1 MSTYEHTVKLRQK
14 EDEKKTQPNL
24 NSNRKASIAN
34 FAKNNQKEM
43 ISIISKAQTRPPTP
57 PIVLKHELPPINIS
71 HIDPN
76 LGDGAESD
84 DIKQSLPPLPPLK
97 MTSNNNQRLKNKL
110 NSLDDSLNVSN
121 SDKKYKNN
129 QSIDHALPCIMPQK
143 NYLDLNE
150 IMNSE
155 SRDSSYFSGYPTNRT
170 DVEQLNTD
178 SDQNNRERKT
188 ASNIIKLPPM
198 PTDDN
203 RLTMS
208 ALSDTLENKRKRRK
222 QLLNLSATPQSN
234 MSNSSSPE
242 PQLLQPI
249 NNSSTSI
256 KYLNSSNLN
265 KFNTL
270 SQTEKSNFRDLKNVT
285 PSTTVDGQDSDDDII
300 IGNNNTKTNMSDNFL
315 KNYKNV
321 KS

>member
-43 ISIISKAQTRPPTP
+43 ISIISKAQIRPPTP

-76 LGDGAESD
+76 LGEGAESD
-84 DIKQSLPPLPPLK
+84 EIKQSLPPLPPLK

-110 NSLDDSLNVSN
+110 NSLDDSLNASN

-129 QSIDHALPCIMPQK
+129 HSIDHALPCIMPQK

-203 RLTMS
+203 RLTIS

-242 PQLLQPI
+242 PQLLKP
-249 NNSSTSI
+249 NSSTSI

-270 SQTEKSNFRDLKNVT
+270 SQAEKSNFRDLKNVT
-285 PSTTVDGQDSDDDII
+285 PSTTADGQDSDDDII
-300 IGNNNTKTNMSDNFL
+300 IGNNKTKSNLSDSFS